1 MSNDP
6 EQEVFVDGLTEDLI
20 TELSRTTGLFVIARH
35 STFVYKG
42 KAADVRRIARELGVR
57 YLVEGS
63 ARLAAGRVRISVQLI
78 DALGGDHLWAE
89 RFDRSLQDVF
99 AVQDEVTG
107 KIVEALVG
115 RLSPPPARNRPANL
129 EVYELCVRG
138 RVLFGESPALAR
150 EARLLLRRAIA
161 LDPGYAEAHR
171 WLAINLWE
179 AWTNWGEPMKPN
191 RDMSVEMAEKAVA
204 LDPNDGGNH
213 WVFGH
218 VLGYERRWPESDAEF
233 AVAFTLNPNI
243 ADAWAMQSDL
253 IVMSGR
259 PADAVEHV
267 QKALRL
273 NPHPPHWYYW
283 MLGHAQYALRQY
295 DNAVETLRKEE
306 TYRAG
311 SRRILAASL
320 AQLGRLDEARREAE
334 LFMIHNPHFTISQ
347 WVATRP
353 FRDEAVREHFVDGY
367 RKAGLPE

>member
-1 MSNDP
+1 
-6 EQEVFVDGLTEDLI
+6 
-20 TELSRTTGLFVIARH
+20 
-35 STFVYKG
+35 
-42 KAADVRRIARELGVR
+42 
-57 YLVEGS
+57 
-63 ARLAAGRVRISVQLI
+63 
-78 DALGGDHLWAE
+78 
-89 RFDRSLQDVF
+89 
-99 AVQDEVTG
+99 
-107 KIVEALVG
+107 
-115 RLSPPPARNRPANL
+115 
-129 EVYELCVRG
+129 
-138 RVLFGESPALAR
+138 
-150 EARLLLRRAIA
+150 
-161 LDPGYAEAHR
+161 
-171 WLAINLWE
+171 
-179 AWTNWGEPMKPN
+179 
-191 RDMSVEMAEKAVA
+191 
-204 LDPNDGGNH
+204 
-213 WVFGH
+213 